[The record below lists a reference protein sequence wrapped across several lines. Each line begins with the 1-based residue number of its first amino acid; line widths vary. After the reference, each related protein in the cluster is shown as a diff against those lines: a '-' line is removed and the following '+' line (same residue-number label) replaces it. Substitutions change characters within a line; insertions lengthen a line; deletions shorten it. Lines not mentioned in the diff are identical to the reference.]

1 MADEVAKGTAN
12 RLWIQFLGGKPLLKG
27 ESTTHLGRW
36 SRSRGRV
43 TMCDGETVLLRQLA
57 ERDLGTM
64 ARWDADQELTS
75 LMGETVRTESESR
88 LRFSKLLSDR
98 NSLAMAIVTQD
109 GRLIGDIEL
118 TEIAWRSGDAEL
130 VVRIGDPDCR
140 GMGMGASAVRAMLGA
155 AFDRLNLA
163 RVYLRV
169 CADNRRAIRC
179 YLKCGFRR
187 EGVVRRKLGPNGE
200 ARQVVLM
207 TIMRSDFA
215 RMEIAS

>member
-1 MADEVAKGTAN
+1 
-12 RLWIQFLGGKPLLKG
+12 
-27 ESTTHLGRW
+27 
-36 SRSRGRV
+36 
-43 TMCDGETVLLRQLA
+43 MCDGETVLLRQLT

-64 ARWDADQELTS
+64 TRWDADHELTS

-88 LRFSKLLSDR
+88 LRFAKLLSDR
-98 NSLAMAIVTQD
+98 NSVAMAIVTQD

-130 VVRIGDPDCR
+130 VVRIGEPDCR
-140 GMGMGASAVRAMLGA
+140 GRGMGFQAVRAMLEA
-155 AFDRLNLA
+155 AFDRLNLT

-187 EGVVRRKLGPNGE
+187 EGVVRRRLGPDGE
-200 ARQVVLM
+200 PRQVVLM
-207 TIMRSDFA
+207 TIMRSDFD

>member
-1 MADEVAKGTAN
+1 
-12 RLWIQFLGGKPLLKG
+12 
-27 ESTTHLGRW
+27 
-36 SRSRGRV
+36 
-43 TMCDGETVLLRQLA
+43 
-57 ERDLGTM
+57 
-64 ARWDADQELTS
+64 
-75 LMGETVRTESESR
+75 MG
-88 LRFSKLLSDR
+88 FK
-98 NSLAMAIVTQD
+98 
-109 GRLIGDIEL
+109 
-118 TEIAWRSGDAEL
+118 
-130 VVRIGDPDCR
+130 
-140 GMGMGASAVRAMLGA
+140 AVRAMLEA

-200 ARQVVLM
+200 ARKVVLM

>member
-1 MADEVAKGTAN
+1 
-12 RLWIQFLGGKPLLKG
+12 
-27 ESTTHLGRW
+27 
-36 SRSRGRV
+36 
-43 TMCDGETVLLRQLA
+43 MCDGETVLLRQLA

-140 GMGMGASAVRAMLGA
+140 GRGMGADAVRAMLGA

>member
-1 MADEVAKGTAN
+1 MADETAKGSAN

-43 TMCDGETVLLRQLA
+43 TMCDGETAMLRQLT

-64 ARWDADQELTS
+64 ARWDADYELTS
-75 LMGETVRTESESR
+75 MMGETVRTESESR
-88 LRFSKLLSDR
+88 LRFTKLLSDR
-98 NSLAMAIVTQD
+98 NSVAMAIVTPE

-130 VVRIGDPDCR
+130 VVRIGEPECR
-140 GMGMGASAVRAMLGA
+140 GMGMGSCAVRAMLEA
-155 AFDRLNLA
+155 AFDRLNLS

-169 CADNRRAIRC
+169 CGDNRRAIRC
-179 YLKCGFRR
+179 YTKCGFRR
-187 EGVVRRKLGPNGE
+187 EGVVRRRLGPGGK

-215 RMEIAS
+215 RTEIAS

>member
-1 MADEVAKGTAN
+1 
-12 RLWIQFLGGKPLLKG
+12 
-27 ESTTHLGRW
+27 
-36 SRSRGRV
+36 
-43 TMCDGETVLLRQLA
+43 MCDGETVLLRRLT

-64 ARWDADQELTS
+64 TRWDADHELTS

-88 LRFSKLLSDR
+88 LRFAKLLSDR
-98 NSLAMAIVTQD
+98 NSVAMAIVTQD

-130 VVRIGDPDCR
+130 VVRIGDPSFR
-140 GMGMGASAVRAMLGA
+140 GKGLGSCAVRAMLEA

-187 EGVVRRKLGPNGE
+187 EGVVRRKLGPSGE

-207 TIMRSDFA
+207 TIMKSDFA
-215 RMEIAS
+215 RVEIAS

>member
-1 MADEVAKGTAN
+1 
-12 RLWIQFLGGKPLLKG
+12 
-27 ESTTHLGRW
+27 
-36 SRSRGRV
+36 
-43 TMCDGETVLLRQLA
+43 MCDGETVLLRQLT

-64 ARWDADQELTS
+64 ARWDADHELTS

-88 LRFSKLLSDR
+88 LRFTKLLSDR
-98 NSLAMAIVTQD
+98 NSVAMAIVTQD
-109 GRLIGDIEL
+109 DRLIGDIEL

-140 GMGMGASAVRAMLGA
+140 GRGMGFQAVRAMLEA

-179 YLKCGFRR
+179 YLKCGFRQ
-187 EGVVRRKLGPNGE
+187 EGVVCRSLGPNGE
-200 ARQVVLM
+200 ARKVVLM

>member
-1 MADEVAKGTAN
+1 
-12 RLWIQFLGGKPLLKG
+12 
-27 ESTTHLGRW
+27 
-36 SRSRGRV
+36 
-43 TMCDGETVLLRQLA
+43 MCDGDTVLLRQLA
-57 ERDLGTM
+57 EHDLGTM
-64 ARWDADQELTS
+64 ARWDADHELTS

-88 LRFSKLLSDR
+88 LRFAKLLSDR
-98 NSLAMAIVTQD
+98 NSVAMAIVTQD

-130 VVRIGDPDCR
+130 VVRIGDPSFR
-140 GMGMGASAVRAMLGA
+140 GKGLGSCAVRAMLEA

-187 EGVVRRKLGPNGE
+187 EGVVRRKLGPSGE

-207 TIMRSDFA
+207 TIMKSDFA
-215 RMEIAS
+215 RVEIAS

>member
-1 MADEVAKGTAN
+1 MADETAKGSAN
-12 RLWIQFLGGKPLLKG
+12 RRWIQFLGGKPLLQG

>member
-1 MADEVAKGTAN
+1 
-12 RLWIQFLGGKPLLKG
+12 
-27 ESTTHLGRW
+27 
-36 SRSRGRV
+36 
-43 TMCDGETVLLRQLA
+43 MCDGETVLLRQLA

-140 GMGMGASAVRAMLGA
+140 GRGMGADAVRAMLGA

-187 EGVVRRKLGPNGE
+187 EGVVRRKLGPDGE
-200 ARQVVLM
+200 ARRVVLM